1 MYVEGCE
8 DVFDFEKQWI
18 RRIKQDGNED
28 SANKLIH
35 KYYKEIFAYTYKQ
48 VFDQQLSMDLT
59 QEIFIRA
66 LQSIQNFDDKK
77 GTFRTWI
84 YQIATNHCTDYF
96 RSKVFQTIKQ
106 TDIVEQV
113 EIDGEDEV
121 LKQVFQKQ
129 QLEEIHQIMSTLD
142 KVDRQILFKK
152 LFDELTFLEIAEKLH
167 IPLSTAKTKYYKA
180 IKILKIELEA
190 NAK

>member
-1 MYVEGCE
+1 M
-8 DVFDFEKQWI
+8 FDFEKQWI
-18 RRIKQDGNED
+18 KRIKQDGNED
-28 SANKLIH
+28 SANKLVQ

-77 GTFRTWI
+77 GTFRTWV

-121 LKQVFQKQ
+121 LKRVLQKQ
-129 QLEEIHQIMSTLD
+129 QVQEIYQIIGNID
-142 KVDRQILFKK
+142 NVAQQIVFKK
-152 LFDELTFLEIAEKLH
+152 LFDEITFLEIAEELH
-167 IPLSTAKTKYYKA
+167 LPLSTVKTKYYKA
-180 IKILKIELEA
+180 IKLLKIELEA